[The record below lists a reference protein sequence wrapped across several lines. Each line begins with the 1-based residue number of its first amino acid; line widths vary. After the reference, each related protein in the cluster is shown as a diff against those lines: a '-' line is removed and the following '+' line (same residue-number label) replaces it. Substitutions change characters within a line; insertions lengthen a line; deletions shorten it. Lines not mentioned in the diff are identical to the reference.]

1 MSEFIHLHNHTYY
14 SLLDGACSIEDLVG
28 AAKTNGMKSVALTD
42 HGVLFGAFEFYKTAK
57 ANGIKPI
64 IGCEV
69 YFVND
74 GLATDRER
82 FQDAEG
88 KNKAYNHLILLAKNE
103 AGYRNLMKLVTLGH
117 TEGFYYKPRIDF
129 AMLQEHHEGLIATT
143 ACAGG
148 IISPHLISGDY
159 EKAKRIAT
167 NFKDLFGEDFYIE
180 IQDHGLAPEV
190 KVRDAA
196 PKLARELGVKLV
208 ATNDCHYIEQRHA
221 VAHNVLLHIRDAGGK
236 ETPDVNKLKYG
247 TDQNYFRSAKE
258 MHKLF
263 AKWPEAIETTLE
275 IEEKCNVS
283 FSKDLKMPAFPI
295 PPDSGAATLEEYLEQ
310 LTQRGLDR
318 RFTSMTREIED
329 RTTFELDVIKK
340 MGFAGYF
347 LIVQDFIAAARK
359 MGVSVGPGRGSAA
372 GSLVA
377 YALGITNVD
386 PIKYNLLFERFL
398 NPERVSMPNIDID
411 FSDDKREKVI
421 DYVREKYGRTSVAQ
435 IITFSTLSARAV
447 LKDVGRVLG
456 VPLATI
462 NELTKN
468 IPVIMGRVTPL
479 AEAVELPEVKA
490 ILAKGDPLVAKL
502 IEHSLILEG
511 FARSASKH
519 AAGVVI
525 APSDISNYVPLYK
538 TPSLDDAVTQFN
550 MKDVEEAGLLKMDFL
565 GLRTLSIIDTALA
578 LIEQNHG
585 VKIEIDNIPLDD
597 PNDPTVKKTF
607 ELFGRGDTIAVFQF
621 DSPPMQNYM
630 RALKPENMEDLSSMN
645 ALYRPGPMEHIPE
658 FIDRKHG
665 RRKVEYLHPKL
676 EPILAETY
684 GVIVVQ
690 EQVMRIARD
699 LAGFSLAKAD
709 EMRRAMGK
717 KDIAKMEAMKDVFIA
732 GCVSNEIPEKTAKEL
747 YDRLAKF
754 ASYGFNKSHSLAYSL
769 ISYQTAWLKANY
781 TAEFLAANMTH
792 EMNDADYVVQL
803 IDEAKKYNIRT
814 LPPDVNLSYVHFTAT
829 PEGIRFC
836 LAGIKSVGE
845 KAVDEIVRER
855 TANGRFSSLFD
866 FTSRLDTRLVN
877 KRAIEAL
884 VEAGAFDSCN
894 EDKRLTPAFRSDLFE
909 NIERALQYGQ
919 KVRDE
924 AKSPQDSLF
933 GGDDTPHVLTPP
945 PITDAVHRWTE
956 LEMLSHEKK
965 AVGYYISGHPLEPY
979 RVDVT
984 SFVTHKAID
993 MNNTKQNDVV
1003 LVGGVIVGITRKLDR
1018 NGNAFAIVKI
1028 EDFTGKIECV
1038 FWSEAFRQFQPLVVD
1053 EKPLFIRGKVRRN
1066 GPDEAPTVIVEEA
1079 YEIPGLRKRMTR
1091 GVLIRLF
1098 ESEDVR
1104 PAIAQIETLCT
1115 RFHGNCTTFIAVETA
1130 AGVSRKY
1137 RLPEKYRVD
1146 PSDDLVKESEKSFG
1160 TNRLLFCR

>member
-1 MSEFIHLHNHTYY
+1 MPEFVHLHNHTYY
-14 SLLDGACSIEDLVG
+14 SLLDGACSVADLVG
-28 AAKTNGMKSVALTD
+28 AAKMNGMKSVAMTD

-57 ANGIKPI
+57 AAGIKPI

-74 GLATDRER
+74 GLATERER

-88 KNKAYNHLILLAKNE
+88 KNKAYNHLILLAKDE
-103 AGYRNLMKLVTLGH
+103 TGYQNLMKLVTRGH

-129 AMLQEHHEGLIATT
+129 SMLEEHRDGLVAMT

-167 NFKDLFGEDFYIE
+167 KFKNLFEDDFYVE
-180 IQDHGLAPEV
+180 IQDHGLNYEL
-190 KVRDAA
+190 KVRESA
-196 PKLARELGVKLV
+196 PKLAKELGIKLV

-221 VAHNVLLHIRDAGGK
+221 LAHNVLLLIRDANSK
-236 ETPDVNKLKYG
+236 EPPNVNVLKYG
-247 TDQNYFRSAKE
+247 TDQNYFRSGAE

-263 AKWPEAIETTLE
+263 SEWPESIESTLE

-283 FSKDLKMPAFPI
+283 FSKDFKMPAFPI
-295 PPDSGAATLEEYLEQ
+295 PADTGITEPNDYLEH
-310 LTQRGLDR
+310 LTNQGLAR
-318 RFTSMTREIED
+318 RFPAITREIED
-329 RTTFELDVIKK
+329 RSNFELNVIKK
-340 MGFAGYF
+340 MGYAGYF
-347 LIVQDFIAAARK
+347 LIVQDFIAAARER
-359 MGVSVGPGRGSAA
+359 GVSVGPGRGSAA
-372 GSLVA
+372 GSIVA

-398 NPERVSMPNIDID
+398 NPERVSMPDIDID

-421 DYVREKYGRTSVAQ
+421 EYVRDKYGRNSVAQ

-456 VPLATI
+456 VPLTTI

-479 AEAVELPEVKA
+479 KEAIELPEVKA
-490 ILAKGDPLVAKL
+490 ILAKGDALVKKL
-502 IEHSLILEG
+502 IEYSLILEG

-525 APSDISNYVPLYK
+525 APGDISNYVPLYK

-550 MKDVEEAGLLKMDFL
+550 MKDVEETGLLKMDFL

-585 VKIEIDNIPLDD
+585 VKIDIDTIPLDD
-597 PNDPTVKKTF
+597 RETY

-630 RALKPENMEDLSSMN
+630 RALKPENLEDLSSMN

-658 FIDRKHG
+658 FIDCKHG

-717 KDIAKMEAMKDVFIA
+717 KDLHKMEAMKGTFIS
-732 GCVSNEIPEKTAKEL
+732 GCVANEIPAKIATEI
-747 YDRLAKF
+747 YERLAKF

-769 ISYQTAWLKANY
+769 ISYQTAYLKAHY

-792 EMNDADYVVQL
+792 EINDADYVVQL

-814 LPPDVNLSYVHFTAT
+814 LAPDVNLSGTYFNAT
-829 PEGIRFC
+829 TEGIRFG

-845 KAVDEIVRER
+845 KAVGEIVNDR
-855 TANGRFSSLFD
+855 AKNGRFNTIFN

-894 EDKRLTPAFRSDLFE
+894 EDGRVVQAFRSDLFE
-909 NIERALQYGQ
+909 NVERALQYGQ

-924 AKSPQDSLF
+924 AASPQDSLF
-933 GGDDTPHVLTPP
+933 GNSETPHVLAPP
-945 PITDAVHRWTE
+945 PIVEAASRWTE

-965 AVGYYISGHPLEPY
+965 SIGYYVSGHPLEPY
-979 RVDVT
+979 RIDVT

-993 MNNTKQNDVV
+993 LKDTKHGEAA
-1003 LVGGVIVGITRKLDR
+1003 LVGGVIVGMTRKLDK
-1018 NGNAFAIVKI
+1018 NGNAFAIVKL

-1038 FWSEAFRQFQPLVVD
+1038 FWSDAYRQFQQLVVD
-1053 EKPLFIRGKVRRN
+1053 EKPLFIRGKVRRG
-1066 GPDEAPTVIVEEA
+1066 GPDEAPTVIADEA
-1079 YEIPGLRKRMTR
+1079 YEIPSMRKRMTR
-1091 GVLIRLF
+1091 GILVRLF
-1098 ESEDVR
+1098 ESEAG
-1104 PAIAQIETLCT
+1104 PAVEQVERLCT
-1115 RFHGNCTTFIAVETA
+1115 RFRGACTTFVSVETA
-1130 AGVSRKY
+1130 AGISRKY
-1137 RLPEKYRVD
+1137 RLPEKYQVE
-1146 PSDDLVKESEKSFG
+1146 PSDDLIREFGKVFG
-1160 TNRLLFCR
+1160 TNRLLFTR